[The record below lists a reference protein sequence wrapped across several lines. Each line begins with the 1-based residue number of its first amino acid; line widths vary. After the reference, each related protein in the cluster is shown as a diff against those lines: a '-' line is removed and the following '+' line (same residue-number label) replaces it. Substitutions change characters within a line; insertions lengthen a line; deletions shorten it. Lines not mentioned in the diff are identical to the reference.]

1 MADNVDSS
9 HEGNG
14 TPGNGIVF
22 PAVEKLLSAVD
33 ALIDLD
39 VGGSGPS
46 SRALALVSRR
56 QNELIR
62 ASGKCDAKVAAL
74 RRQLAQRDARISR
87 VTASWERLLVKV
99 RRYREEIV
107 DARSRIAELEAKLAA
122 AADLARDSAEQAG
135 ELVPGHGRPRRC
147 DVSEPKF
154 GDHVEG
160 VYASAGNPQKF
171 GTFVEVIRRA
181 GRMNPGT
188 FYRLTNEHGDFWE
201 YPAGSCAI
209 LDRRSP
215 SAADRAVERIKALV
229 TDRPPF
235 PINDREEGW
244 FDLARDIEDII
255 REETAHD

>member
-1 MADNVDSS
+1 M
-9 HEGNG
+9 
-14 TPGNGIVF
+14 
-22 PAVEKLLSAVD
+22 
-33 ALIDLD
+33 
-39 VGGSGPS
+39 
-46 SRALALVSRR
+46 
-56 QNELIR
+56 
-62 ASGKCDAKVAAL
+62 
-74 RRQLAQRDARISR
+74 
-87 VTASWERLLVKV
+87 
-99 RRYREEIV
+99 
-107 DARSRIAELEAKLAA
+107 
-122 AADLARDSAEQAG
+122 
-135 ELVPGHGRPRRC
+135 
-147 DVSEPKF
+147 SEPKF

>member
-1 MADNVDSS
+1 MAENTSQRKAEHLLADAGVFKGHDGLRGLAESTAFW
-9 HEGNG
+9 ERQEYG
-14 TPGNGIVF
+14 TRLYYGDGATDYLHRGVLWC
-22 PAVEKLLSAVD
+22 AVN
-33 ALIDLD
+33 ALDTAASDIDD
-39 VGGSGPS
+39 
-46 SRALALVSRR
+46 
-56 QNELIR
+56 
-62 ASGKCDAKVAAL
+62 L
-74 RRQLAQRDARISR
+74 RRQLAQRDARI
-87 VTASWERLLVKV
+87 
-99 RRYREEIV
+99 
-107 DARSRIAELEAKLAA
+107 AELEAKLQEAA
-122 AADLARDSAEQAG
+122 RLARDSAERAG

-215 SAADRAVERIKALV
+215 SASDRAVERIKAWASPFV
-229 TDRPPF
+229 TCDCACCETCAA
-235 PINDREEGW
+235 DV
-244 FDLARDIEDII
+244 LDII
-255 REETAHD
+255 SEEAERGNQG